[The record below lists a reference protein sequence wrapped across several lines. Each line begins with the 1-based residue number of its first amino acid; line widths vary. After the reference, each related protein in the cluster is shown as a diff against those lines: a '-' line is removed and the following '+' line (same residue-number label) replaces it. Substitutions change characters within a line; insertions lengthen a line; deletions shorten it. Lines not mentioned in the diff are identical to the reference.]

1 MMTMDAIKSILTT
14 ITTEATA
21 VAVVG
26 RRIVALSPPLPQVLV
41 VVPCSRLIITH
52 LQEGKASNPPSLP
65 LLLLL
70 RSFILRIAFH
80 PAIQIATTI
89 RPTTPT
95 TSQRLLMVDLRQ
107 LPDHCSHHLHL
118 LLYPSQQISSCLITS
133 RLYRR
138 HHHPSLRTIMNEPP
152 PVAAAVVVV
161 VVVVVVVG

>member
-1 MMTMDAIKSILTT
+1 MMMMDAIKSILATT
-14 ITTEATA
+14 TTEAPVA
-21 VAVVG
+21 AVVG
-26 RRIVALSPPLPQVLV
+26 RRIVALSLPLPQVLV
-41 VVPCSRLIITH
+41 VVPCSKLIITH

-80 PAIQIATTI
+80 PVIQITTTI

-107 LPDHCSHHLHL
+107 LPDHCSHHLHLL

-152 PVAAAVVVV
+152 PVA
-161 VVVVVVVG
+161 VVVG